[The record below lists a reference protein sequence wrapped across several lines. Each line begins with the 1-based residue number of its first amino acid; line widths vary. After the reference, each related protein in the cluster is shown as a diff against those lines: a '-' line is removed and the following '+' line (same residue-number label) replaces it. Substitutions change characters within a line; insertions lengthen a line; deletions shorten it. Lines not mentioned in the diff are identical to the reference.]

1 MSAVPYMAIASIAAD
16 LMSKKDEEKRW
27 KVANLGQIEQSR
39 LGDFKQIVQGGRAT
53 HEYGQLGRPK
63 ESSGLGA
70 ALQAIGSVAGSF
82 GGGDSE
88 SGAPATN
95 LEKPG
100 LLSDWDPDAAKAGAY
115 DKWKDSAPSL
125 ITMDVKDAP
134 SDLDEALDHGPL
146 SLGSMDPTPEKLTDD
161 PDATSGFNDTLADK
175 LAQKHYGMGKGR
187 FGI

>member
-16 LMSKKDEEKRW
+16 IMSKKDEDKRW

-70 ALQAIGSVAGSF
+70 ALQAIGSLAGSF
-82 GGGDSE
+82 GGGDE
-88 SGAPATN
+88 TPPTN

-100 LLSDWDPDAAKAGAY
+100 LLSDWDPEKAKAGEY
-115 DKWKDSAPSL
+115 DRWKDKVPSL

-134 SDLDEALDHGPL
+134 SDLSEALDHGPL
-146 SLGSMDPTPEKLTDD
+146 SLGSMDATPEKLTDD

-175 LAQKHYGMGKGR
+175 LAQKHYGMGQKGR
-187 FGI
+187 FGL

>member
-1 MSAVPYMAIASIAAD
+1 MAMDMLDKQQQGKLAASNALQAV
-16 LMSKKDEEKRW
+16 
-27 KVANLGQIEQSR
+27 
-39 LGDFKQIVQGGRAT
+39 KQTNFDDIKSIVQGGRAT
-53 HEYGQLGRPK
+53 GHYSSVLPQDHS
-63 ESSGLGA
+63 SSGLGS
-70 ALQAIGSVAGSF
+70 ALQAIGGTMGS
-82 GGGDSE
+82 GGSDSPD
-88 SGAPATN
+88 SPDAPSTN

-100 LLSDWDPDAAKAGAY
+100 LLSDW
-115 DKWKDSAPSL
+115 APSL
-125 ITMDVKDAP
+125 IKMSVKDAP